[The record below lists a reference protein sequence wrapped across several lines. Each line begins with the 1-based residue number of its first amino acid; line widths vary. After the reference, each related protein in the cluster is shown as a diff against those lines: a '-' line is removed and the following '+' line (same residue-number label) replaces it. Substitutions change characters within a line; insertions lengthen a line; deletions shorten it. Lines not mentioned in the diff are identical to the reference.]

1 MTRDELK
8 TFLAPLTDDAIL
20 GLTLYGE
27 ARGEPIE
34 GIIAVGQV
42 IRNRTL
48 DLNKRWPANVRQA
61 CLQKAQFSC
70 WAPEGGPE
78 NHEAVLAA
86 AQVLLLKEPAKAL
99 LEQCAWV
106 ALGIVREALSDNT
119 KGSNHYHA
127 VSMRPRPPWAQA
139 YTPVTQKGLHVFY
152 KL

>member
-8 TFLAPLTDDAIL
+8 TFLSPLPDDAIL

-34 GIIAVGQV
+34 GIIAIGHV
-42 IRNRTL
+42 IRNRAR
-48 DLNKRWPANVRQA
+48 DAKARWPSNIRQV

-70 WAPEGGPE
+70 WSPDGGSA

-86 AQVLLLKEPAKAL
+86 AQTIMLKEKAPAM

-106 ALGIVREALSDNT
+106 ALGISGNALVDNS
-119 KGSNHYHA
+119 KGATNYHVA
-127 VSMRPRPPWAQA
+127 TLNPRPSWAQSFV
-139 YTPVTQKGLHVFY
+139 PVTQKGAHVFY
-152 KL
+152 KM